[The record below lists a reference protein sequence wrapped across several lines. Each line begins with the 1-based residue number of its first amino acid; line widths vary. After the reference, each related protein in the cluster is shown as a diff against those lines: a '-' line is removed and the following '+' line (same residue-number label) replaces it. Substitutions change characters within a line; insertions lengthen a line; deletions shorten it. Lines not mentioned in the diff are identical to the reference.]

1 MAKKTPA
8 KESESKPKSKRG
20 GFRPG
25 AGAKPKAVK
34 EFRDGLI
41 VDLITAPPP
50 PGSNAPAAGPGPIG
64 PGMTPAPVV
73 GGSAAERAI
82 RTIEQLMD
90 DTEAPRPVRLAAARE
105 ILDRVIGKPRQA
117 VEVSGKD
124 GESAP
129 QVIVYIPDNGR
140 DSAEQES

>member
-20 GFRPG
+20 GYRPN

-41 VDLITAPPP
+41 TGLIQTPPANSNPVIP
-50 PGSNAPAAGPGPIG
+50 PTIG
-64 PGMTPAPVV
+64 PMAQAAIV

-90 DTEAPRPVRLAAARE
+90 DMESPRPVRLAAARE

-140 DSAEQES
+140 NSAEQES